1 MSEERPPISRELK
14 RQIYVEAGHRCA
26 IPTCRSIHI
35 EIHHIIPWEQ
45 CKKHEHL
52 NLIALCPN
60 CHSMA
65 EKGEIDRKSLR
76 MYKNN
81 LRLLYDRFTIIEI
94 DLLFELYKISED
106 KMTQFPWHMELLIK
120 RSIEAGFVEYIRTPK
135 GVSAGGMKLNP
146 DFVKI
151 TKSGREYVDSLSEKD
166 VGY

>member
-1 MSEERPPISRELK
+1 MSEERLPIPSELK

-35 EIHHIIPWEQ
+35 DIHHIIPWEQ
-45 CKKHEHL
+45 CKKHEYP

-60 CHSMA
+60 CHRMA
-65 EKGEIDRKSLR
+65 EKEEMDRKSLR

-81 LRLLYDRFTIIEI
+81 LRFLYDRFTIFEI
-94 DLLFELYKISED
+94 DLLFELHKIPDD
-106 KMTQFPWHMELLIK
+106 KLTQIPWHYELMIK
-120 RSIEAGFVEYIRTPK
+120 RLIEAEFVEYKKMPA
-135 GVSAGGMKLNP
+135 GVSAGGMRLNP

-151 TKSGREYVDSLSEKD
+151 AKLGREYVESLSKDD